1 MTPTFSAHV
10 PAATPVCRGVQPRTG
25 QRRRNAAPPVQTGH
39 GSAPLVQ
46 VPAQARHAP
55 GATR

>member
-1 MTPTFSAHV
+1 MTPTFSARL
-10 PAATPVCRGVQPRTG
+10 PGATPVCRGVQRRTG
-25 QRRRNAAPPVQTGH
+25 QRRHTAVPPLQTGH
-39 GSAPLVQ
+39 GTAPLVQ

>member
-1 MTPTFSAHV
+1 MTPTYSARV
-10 PAATPVCRGVQPRTG
+10 SGATPVCRWVQPRTG
-25 QRRRNAAPPVQTGH
+25 QRRRNAGPPAQTGH

>member
-1 MTPTFSAHV
+1 MTPTF
-10 PAATPVCRGVQPRTG
+10 PARLPGATPVCRGVQRRAG
-25 QRRRNAAPPVQTGH
+25 QRRHTAGPRLQTGH
-39 GSAPLVQ
+39 GTAPLVQ